1 MTMNDIVPR
10 PRFEP
15 TYNFG
20 HILIL
25 IGWLAGG
32 IGGGVGVYLTLRTE
46 MSQLRNELALMQ
58 LQLRSL
64 EKVTDK
70 LVGRIDGMNEILTSD
85 ARQNARLDA
94 VEQRLG
100 AVEHRGLTGPR

>member
-32 IGGGVGVYLTLRTE
+32 IGGGFGVYLTLRTE
-46 MSQLRNELALMQ
+46 MSQLRSELALIS
-58 LQLRSL
+58 LRMMAV
-64 EKVTDK
+64 EKGQDK
-70 LVGRIDGMNEILTSD
+70 LAAGFDRMTEILTSD
-85 ARQNARLDA
+85 ARQNVRLDS
-94 VEQRLG
+94 VETRLG
-100 AVEHRGLTGPR
+100 AIEHRGLTGPR